1 MWKNNQSLDNNL
13 KPLCLIFELTNNYES
28 DINKFSVNQNNQN
41 NKYLLSYNSQ
51 TIQSNN
57 KDEVQNKL
65 NLNGFKNYDYIYW
78 IKNVFEEDYS
88 KYITI
93 FNDLKKKNPNHC
105 HVGLLNHNLE
115 QIQNVNEELKKN
127 NLKLFAVKNN
137 FNILNR
143 LSSNKIIDYCKKNDI
158 HFFSYNIF
166 EKGILSGKYNTQN
179 PIPQNMDW
187 AEFYNDQ
194 IEKIE
199 RLNGIIKG
207 KNYQDKQIPIIYNIY
222 KKTIPIIDINDDIN
236 IKEAINSVVTSLSS
250 AEAAILE
257 RNIDMVDIKLYE

>member
-93 FNDLKKKNPNHC
+93 FNDLKKK
-105 HVGLLNHNLE
+105 
-115 QIQNVNEELKKN
+115 K
-127 NLKLFAVKNN
+127 
-137 FNILNR
+137 
-143 LSSNKIIDYCKKNDI
+143 S
-158 HFFSYNIF
+158 
-166 EKGILSGKYNTQN
+166 
-179 PIPQNMDW
+179 
-187 AEFYNDQ
+187 
-194 IEKIE
+194 
-199 RLNGIIKG
+199 
-207 KNYQDKQIPIIYNIY
+207 
-222 KKTIPIIDINDDIN
+222 
-236 IKEAINSVVTSLSS
+236 
-250 AEAAILE
+250 
-257 RNIDMVDIKLYE
+257 